1 MSLNFPS
8 SPSIGQIYTDSVSGF
23 SYEWN
28 GTVWISFSGA
38 SSSQIK
44 ILDDISGSFTGVGQ
58 TFALTSN
65 TISVTPPTSQSLI
78 INLGGVIQ
86 DATDDY
92 SVSGSNIVFST
103 PPTNGLSFSG
113 ISLGPAVPIGKIFD
127 GAVTDGSLTVA
138 GILSTSNLFVT
149 GISTLGNTVVGGAT
163 TQLFVT
169 GNARVTGILTIGT
182 SSLTLDGVNDRITVG
197 SGLTITTSGIT
208 IGPTTINSSGS
219 LSGTAGTITTLD
231 TTNLTGTAG
240 TITTF
245 NSTVGSIT
253 NLTSTNVNA
262 SGIVTATTFVGAL
275 TGTASNVTTNANL
288 TGDVTSVGN
297 ATAIAAGVIVNA
309 DINASA
315 AIVDTKLATIATAG
329 KVSNSATTAT
339 NANTASAI
347 VARDASGNFTAG
359 TITANLTG
367 TASNVT
373 TNANLTGDVTS
384 VGNATSIA
392 AGVIVNADINASA
405 GIVDTK
411 LATIATAGK
420 VSNSATTA
428 TNANTASA
436 IVARDASGNFSAGTI
451 TAALTGA
458 ASSNV
463 LKAGDT
469 MTGALVVPRASAATP
484 SLTFTGDLNT
494 GIFSP
499 GANLLAVATNGTGR
513 LLINNS
519 GAVIRGHDES
529 VPVVRTDNGTSVFSC
544 GFQVVGGVLGSGA
557 NQSISAFSTSSSAFG
572 AQLYLTKS
580 NTATIGDQALV
591 ANNDLIGV
599 IQFQGS
605 DGTQYRRVADI
616 RCDVDGVAASGDV
629 PGRLVFRTN
638 PAGSTTPL
646 ERLRIDSSGNMGIG
660 DLSPSTRGRLS
671 VVATTGVGRQ
681 FVVTTAGQSQMR
693 FDDNAAPANL
703 ELQNY
708 AMTAANHGALISW
721 SLGNSLANAGTAG
734 RITVASEGIWGATS
748 ASRDSYMAFSTTLD
762 GSVGERA
769 RIDSR
774 GRLLVGTSSAGGS
787 ELIQVQGTSGGSN
800 LPGGIALRRSSLG
813 NGDDIGY
820 VNFTNASGNIH
831 AGIKAFCNGTPGAS
845 DYPGALA
852 FYTTADGASSP
863 TERMWITS
871 GGHVLLGTT
880 SASPSSA
887 PEPSRLV
894 SLGNSSQAAAHFYTD
909 LTSKVLIYFSRT
921 AFGITG
927 SITTSGTSTA
937 YNTSSD
943 YRLKENIVPIGSS
956 ISRLLQLKPSRFNFI
971 ADPDTVVDGF
981 IAHEAQEVVPE
992 CVTGTKDEVDDDGNP
1007 VYQGIDQSK
1016 LVPLLTA
1023 ALQEAV
1029 AEIKALKDR
1038 VTALETA

>member
-309 DINASA
+309 DISASA

-339 NANTASAI
+339 DANTASAI
-347 VARDASGNFTAG
+347 VARSAAGNFNITSINSGPLAG
-359 TITANLTG
+359 FRNAIINGGMQVAQRAAPTITATPQYGQADRFVAYISGGTGISGTINQGADAQFKSGYRLWLASLSYTSGTWAIQQRIESFNSIGLNGSTVTVSFKLYHDFGSSRTVGVSLAKANAVDNFSSVTAIATGYTSPALTSN
-367 TASNVT
+367 AYSNVSCSFVIGASDA
-373 TNANLTGDVTS
+373 TNGLMLQ
-384 VGNATSIA
+384 IA
-392 AGVIVNADINASA
+392 DS
-405 GIVDTK
+405 
-411 LATIATAGK
+411 
-420 VSNSATTA
+420 SATTVSAKNLIIGDVQLEIGPVA
-428 TNANTASA
+428 TPFERRPIGTELALCQ
-436 IVARDASGNFSAGTI
+436 RYFLRGNF
-451 TAALTGA
+451 
-458 ASSNV
+458 
-463 LKAGDT
+463 K
-469 MTGALVVPRASAATP
+469 
-484 SLTFTGDLNT
+484 
-494 GIFSP
+494 
-499 GANLLAVATNGTGR
+499 TNGYY
-513 LLINNS
+513 L
-519 GAVIRGHDES
+519 
-529 VPVVRTDNGTSVFSC
+529 
-544 GFQVVGGVLGSGA
+544 
-557 NQSISAFSTSSSAFG
+557 SAFG
-572 AQLYLTKS
+572 TQSMFGFISFTTYLRANPTVTLSSMSTS
-580 NTATIGDQALV
+580 NI
-591 ANNDLIGV
+591 N
-599 IQFQGS
+599 S
-605 DGTQYRRVADI
+605 GTLA
-616 RCDVDGVAASGDV
+616 VDYASGL
-629 PGRLVFRTN
+629 GFMLQG
-638 PAGSTTPL
+638 ASTANAP
-646 ERLRIDSSGNMGIG
+646 
-660 DLSPSTRGRLS
+660 
-671 VVATTGVGRQ
+671 
-681 FVVTTAGQSQMR
+681 TTAVGVFFAS
-693 FDDNAAPANL
+693 A
-703 ELQNY
+703 EL
-708 AMTAANHGALISW
+708 
-721 SLGNSLANAGTAG
+721 
-734 RITVASEGIWGATS
+734 
-748 ASRDSYMAFSTTLD
+748 
-762 GSVGERA
+762 
-769 RIDSR
+769 
-774 GRLLVGTSSAGGS
+774 
-787 ELIQVQGTSGGSN
+787 
-800 LPGGIALRRSSLG
+800 
-813 NGDDIGY
+813 
-820 VNFTNASGNIH
+820 
-831 AGIKAFCNGTPGAS
+831 
-845 DYPGALA
+845 
-852 FYTTADGASSP
+852 
-863 TERMWITS
+863 
-871 GGHVLLGTT
+871 
-880 SASPSSA
+880 
-887 PEPSRLV
+887 
-894 SLGNSSQAAAHFYTD
+894 
-909 LTSKVLIYFSRT
+909 
-921 AFGITG
+921 
-927 SITTSGTSTA
+927 
-937 YNTSSD
+937 
-943 YRLKENIVPIGSS
+943 
-956 ISRLLQLKPSRFNFI
+956 
-971 ADPDTVVDGF
+971 
-981 IAHEAQEVVPE
+981 
-992 CVTGTKDEVDDDGNP
+992 
-1007 VYQGIDQSK
+1007 
-1016 LVPLLTA
+1016 
-1023 ALQEAV
+1023 
-1029 AEIKALKDR
+1029 
-1038 VTALETA
+1038 